1 VHNPKGE
8 GEMTSTTP
16 EPAPEDIGPAG
27 RRLWDAISREFELQ
41 EHELVLLRQAVRV
54 TDTCTDLQAML
65 DRDGLLLVRNRIHPA
80 SVELRQQR
88 LLLGR
93 LIVALRV
100 PLGDTGDEEDAPRTQ
115 YRGLRGPYAPRGLH
129 AVDGGR

>member
-1 VHNPKGE
+1 
-8 GEMTSTTP
+8 MTSSTP
-16 EPAPEDIGPAG
+16 EPAPEDTGPDG
-27 RRLWDAISREFELQ
+27 RRLWEAISREFQLD

-54 TDTCTDLQAML
+54 ADTCTDLQAML
-65 DRDGLLLVRNRIHPA
+65 DRDGLLVRNRIHPA

-100 PLGDTGDEEDAPRTQ
+100 PSGDTGDEDAPRTQ

-129 AVDGGR
+129 AVDGDRA

>member
-1 VHNPKGE
+1 
-8 GEMTSTTP
+8 M
-16 EPAPEDIGPAG
+16 A
-27 RRLWDAISREFELQ
+27 
-41 EHELVLLRQAVRV
+41 
-54 TDTCTDLQAML
+54 DTCTDLQAVL
-65 DRDGLLLVRNRIHPA
+65 DRDGLLVRNRIHPA

-100 PLGDTGDEEDAPRTQ
+100 PSGDTGGEDAPRTQ

-129 AVDGGR
+129 TVDGDR

>member
-1 VHNPKGE
+1 
-8 GEMTSTTP
+8 MTSSSTP
-16 EPAPEDIGPAG
+16 EPAPEGIGSAG
-27 RRLWDAISREFELQ
+27 RRLWDAISREFELE

-54 TDTCTDLQAML
+54 ADTCTDLQALL
-65 DRDGLLLVRNRIHPA
+65 DRDGLMLGERIHPA

-100 PLGDTGDEEDAPRTQ
+100 PSGDTGDEDAPRTQ
-115 YRGLRGPYAPRGLH
+115 YRGLRGPYQPRVLH
-129 AVDGGR
+129 PVNGGR

>member
-1 VHNPKGE
+1 
-8 GEMTSTTP
+8 MTLSTP
-16 EPAPEDIGPAG
+16 EPAPAGTGPAG
-27 RRLWDAISREFELQ
+27 RRLWEAISREYEME

-54 TDTCTDLQAML
+54 ADTCTDLQALL
-65 DRDGLLLVRNRIHPA
+65 DRDGLLLQNRIHPA

-100 PLGDTGDEEDAPRTQ
+100 PSGGTDDEGAPRTQ

-129 AVDGGR
+129 AVDGDRA

>member
-1 VHNPKGE
+1 
-8 GEMTSTTP
+8 MTPSPP
-16 EPAPEDIGPAG
+16 EPAPEDTGPDG
-27 RRLWDAISREFELQ
+27 RRLWDAITREFQLE

-54 TDTCTDLQAML
+54 ADTCTDLQAML
-65 DRDGLLLVRNRIHPA
+65 DRDGLMLGERIHPA
-80 SVELRQQR
+80 SGELRQQR

-100 PLGDTGDEEDAPRTQ
+100 PLGDTGDEDAPRTQ

-129 AVDGGR
+129 AVDGDR

>member
-1 VHNPKGE
+1 
-8 GEMTSTTP
+8 MTSSPP
-16 EPAPEDIGPAG
+16 EPAPEDTGADG
-27 RRLWDAISREFELQ
+27 RRLWDAINREYELE
-41 EHELVLLRQAVRV
+41 EHELVLLREAVRV
-54 TDTCTDLQAML
+54 ADTCADLQALL
-65 DRDGLLLVRNRIHPA
+65 DRDGLLLRDRIHPA

-100 PLGDTGDEEDAPRTQ
+100 PSGNTGDEGAPRTQ
-115 YRGLRGPYAPRGLH
+115 YRGLRGPYAPRGLR

>member
-1 VHNPKGE
+1 MSPE
-8 GEMTSTTP
+8 GT
-16 EPAPEDIGPAG
+16 
-27 RRLWDAISREFELQ
+27 RRATISREYELG

-54 TDTCTDLQAML
+54 ADTCTDLQAML
-65 DRDGLLLVRNRIHPA
+65 DRDGLLLRDRIHPA
-80 SVELRQQR
+80 SVELRLQR

-100 PLGDTGDEEDAPRTQ
+100 PSGDTGSDEEGASRTQ

>member
-1 VHNPKGE
+1 
-8 GEMTSTTP
+8 MTSSTP
-16 EPAPEDIGPAG
+16 EPAAEDTGPVG
-27 RRLWDAISREFELQ
+27 RRLWDAINREYELK

-54 TDTCTDLQAML
+54 VDTCADLQALL
-65 DRDGLLLVRNRIHPA
+65 DRDGLLLRDRIHPA

-100 PLGDTGDEEDAPRTQ
+100 PLGDTGDEDAPRAQ

>member
-1 VHNPKGE
+1 
-8 GEMTSTTP
+8 MDSP
-16 EPAPEDIGPAG
+16 ENATDRPPDDLGPDG
-27 RRLWDAISREFELQ
+27 RRLWDALTDDYELE

-54 TDTCTDLQAML
+54 ADTCTDLQAML
-65 DRDGLLLVRNRIHPA
+65 DRDGLMLRDRIHPA

-100 PLGDTGDEEDAPRTQ
+100 PLGDTGDEDAPRTQ
-115 YRGLRGPYAPRGLH
+115 YRGLRGPYAPRGLR
-129 AVDGGR
+129 AVDGDRA

>member
-1 VHNPKGE
+1 
-8 GEMTSTTP
+8 MTSSTP
-16 EPAPEDIGPAG
+16 EPAPEGIGPAG
-27 RRLWDAISREFELQ
+27 RRLWEAITREYELE

-54 TDTCTDLQAML
+54 ADTCTDLQAML
-65 DRDGLLLVRNRIHPA
+65 DRDGLLVRNRIHPA

-100 PLGDTGDEEDAPRTQ
+100 PSGDTGDADAPRTQ

-129 AVDGGR
+129 AVDEGRA

>member
-1 VHNPKGE
+1 
-8 GEMTSTTP
+8 MTLSTP
-16 EPAPEDIGPAG
+16 EPAPEDTGADG
-27 RRLWDAISREFELQ
+27 RRLWDAITREYELE

-54 TDTCTDLQAML
+54 ADTCTDLQAML
-65 DRDGLLLVRNRIHPA
+65 DRDGLLLRDRIHPA

-100 PLGDTGDEEDAPRTQ
+100 PLGDTGDEHASRTQ

-129 AVDGGR
+129 AVDGDR

>member
-1 VHNPKGE
+1 
-8 GEMTSTTP
+8 MTSTSP
-16 EPAPEDIGPAG
+16 EPAPEGIGPAG
-27 RRLWDAISREFELQ
+27 RRLWEAISREYELA

-54 TDTCTDLQAML
+54 ADTCTDLQAML
-65 DRDGLLLVRNRIHPA
+65 DRDGLLVRNRIHPA

-100 PLGDTGDEEDAPRTQ
+100 PSGDTGDEDAPRAQ

>member
-1 VHNPKGE
+1 LRKPKGE
-8 GEMTSTTP
+8 GEMTSSTP
-16 EPAPEDIGPAG
+16 EPAPEGIGPAG
-27 RRLWDAISREFELQ
+27 RRLWDAISREFELE

-54 TDTCTDLQAML
+54 ADTCTDLQAML
-65 DRDGLLLVRNRIHPA
+65 DRDGLLVRDRIHPA
-80 SVELRQQR
+80 SVELRLQR

-100 PLGDTGDEEDAPRTQ
+100 PSGDTGGEEGAPRTQ

>member
-1 VHNPKGE
+1 
-8 GEMTSTTP
+8 MTSSSP
-16 EPAPEDIGPAG
+16 EPAPEDTGPAG
-27 RRLWDAISREFELQ
+27 RRLWDAISREYELQ

-54 TDTCTDLQAML
+54 VDTCTDLQAML
-65 DRDGLLLVRNRIHPA
+65 DRDGLLVRNRIHPA
-80 SVELRQQR
+80 SVELWLQR

-100 PLGDTGDEEDAPRTQ
+100 PSGDTGEEDAPRTQ

-129 AVDGGR
+129 AVDGDR

>member
-1 VHNPKGE
+1 
-8 GEMTSTTP
+8 MTSSTP
-16 EPAPEDIGPAG
+16 EPAPEGTGPAG
-27 RRLWDAISREFELQ
+27 RRLWDAISREFQLE

-54 TDTCTDLQAML
+54 TDTCTDLQALL
-65 DRDGLLLVRNRIHPA
+65 DRDGLLVRDRIHPA

-100 PLGDTGDEEDAPRTQ
+100 PSGDTGDEDAPRTQ
-115 YRGLRGPYAPRGLH
+115 YRGLRGPYAPRGLR

>member
-1 VHNPKGE
+1 
-8 GEMTSTTP
+8 MTSSSTP
-16 EPAPEDIGPAG
+16 EPAPAGIGPDG
-27 RRLWDAISREFELQ
+27 RRLWEAISREYELA

-54 TDTCTDLQAML
+54 ADTCADLQALL
-65 DRDGLLLVRNRIHPA
+65 DRDGLLLGDRIHPA

-100 PLGDTGDEEDAPRTQ
+100 PLGDIGEEGAPRTQ
-115 YRGLRGPYAPRGLH
+115 HRGLRGPYAPRGLH
-129 AVDGGR
+129 AVDEGRA

>member
-1 VHNPKGE
+1 
-8 GEMTSTTP
+8 MTSSSTP
-16 EPAPEDIGPAG
+16 EPAPAGTGPVG
-27 RRLWDAISREFELQ
+27 RRLWEAISREYELE

-54 TDTCTDLQAML
+54 ADTCTDLQAML
-65 DRDGLLLVRNRIHPA
+65 DRDGLLLRNRIHPA

-100 PLGDTGDEEDAPRTQ
+100 PSGDIGGEEGAPRTQ
-115 YRGLRGPYAPRGLH
+115 YRGLRGPYQPRGLH
-129 AVDGGR
+129 PMNEGRA

>member
-1 VHNPKGE
+1 
-8 GEMTSTTP
+8 MTSTSP
-16 EPAPEDIGPAG
+16 EPAPAGIGPAG
-27 RRLWDAISREFELQ
+27 RHLWDALTREYELE

-54 TDTCTDLQAML
+54 ADTCTDLQAML
-65 DRDGLLLVRNRIHPA
+65 DRDGLLVRDRIHPA

-100 PLGDTGDEEDAPRTQ
+100 PSGDTGDEGAPRTQ

>member
-1 VHNPKGE
+1 
-8 GEMTSTTP
+8 M
-16 EPAPEDIGPAG
+16 AAACG
-27 RRLWDAISREFELQ
+27 RRSAASMSYRSTSWSCCGRRSR
-41 EHELVLLRQAVRV
+41 VA
-54 TDTCTDLQAML
+54 DTCADLQAML
-65 DRDGLLLVRNRIHPA
+65 DRDGLLLRDRIHPA

-100 PLGDTGDEEDAPRTQ
+100 PLGDTGDEDAPRTQ

-129 AVDGGR
+129 AVDGNRA

>member
-1 VHNPKGE
+1 
-8 GEMTSTTP
+8 MTSSTP
-16 EPAPEDIGPAG
+16 EPAPEDTGPDG
-27 RRLWDAISREFELQ
+27 RRLWDAITRDFELA

-54 TDTCTDLQAML
+54 ADTCTDLQAML
-65 DRDGLLLVRNRIHPA
+65 DRDGLLLQNRIHPA
-80 SVELRQQR
+80 SVELRHQR

-100 PLGDTGDEEDAPRTQ
+100 PLGDTGDDDAPRTQ

-129 AVDGGR
+129 AVDGDRA

>member
-1 VHNPKGE
+1 
-8 GEMTSTTP
+8 MTSSTP
-16 EPAPEDIGPAG
+16 EPAPEDTGPAG
-27 RRLWDAISREFELQ
+27 RRLWDAISREYELE

-54 TDTCTDLQAML
+54 VDTCADLQALL
-65 DRDGLLLVRNRIHPA
+65 DRDGLLLRDRIHPA

-100 PLGDTGDEEDAPRTQ
+100 PPGDTGDADAPRTQ

-129 AVDGGR
+129 AVDGDRA

>member
-1 VHNPKGE
+1 
-8 GEMTSTTP
+8 MTSSTP
-16 EPAPEDIGPAG
+16 EPAPEDTGPAG
-27 RRLWDAISREFELQ
+27 RRLWDAISREYELA

-54 TDTCTDLQAML
+54 ADTCTDLQALL
-65 DRDGLLLVRNRIHPA
+65 DRDGLMLGERIHPA

-100 PLGDTGDEEDAPRTQ
+100 PLGDTGGESAPRTQ

-129 AVDGGR
+129 AVDGDR

>member
-1 VHNPKGE
+1 
-8 GEMTSTTP
+8 MTSSSIP
-16 EPAPEDIGPAG
+16 EPAPAHTGPAG
-27 RRLWDAISREFELQ
+27 RRLWDAINREFQLA
-41 EHELVLLRQAVRV
+41 EHELILLRQAVRV
-54 TDTCTDLQAML
+54 ADTCTDLQAML
-65 DRDGLLLVRNRIHPA
+65 DRDGLLVRNRIHPA

-100 PLGDTGDEEDAPRTQ
+100 PLGDTGDDDAPRTQ

-129 AVDGGR
+129 AVDGRRA

>member
-1 VHNPKGE
+1 
-8 GEMTSTTP
+8 MTSSTP
-16 EPAPEDIGPAG
+16 EPAPADTGPAG
-27 RRLWDAISREFELQ
+27 RRLWEAISRGFELE

-54 TDTCTDLQAML
+54 ADTCTDLQAML
-65 DRDGLLLVRNRIHPA
+65 DRDGLLVRNRIHPA
-80 SVELRQQR
+80 SVELRLQR

-100 PLGDTGDEEDAPRTQ
+100 PSGDTGDEEGAPRTQ
-115 YRGLRGPYAPRGLH
+115 YRGLRGPYAPRGLR

>member
-1 VHNPKGE
+1 
-8 GEMTSTTP
+8 M
-16 EPAPEDIGPAG
+16 A
-27 RRLWDAISREFELQ
+27 
-41 EHELVLLRQAVRV
+41 
-54 TDTCTDLQAML
+54 DTCTDLQAML
-65 DRDGLLLVRNRIHPA
+65 DRDGLMLRERIHPA

-100 PLGDTGDEEDAPRTQ
+100 PSGDTGDEENAPRRQ
-115 YRGLRGPYAPRGLH
+115 YRELRGPYAPRGVH

>member
-1 VHNPKGE
+1 
-8 GEMTSTTP
+8 MTSSTP
-16 EPAPEDIGPAG
+16 EPAPAGIGSDG
-27 RRLWDAISREFELQ
+27 RRLWEAISREYELQ

-54 TDTCTDLQAML
+54 ADTCTDLQAML
-65 DRDGLLLVRNRIHPA
+65 DRDGLLVRDRIHPA

-100 PLGDTGDEEDAPRTQ
+100 PSGDTGDADAPRTQ

-129 AVDGGR
+129 AVDGDR

>member
-1 VHNPKGE
+1 
-8 GEMTSTTP
+8 MTLSTP
-16 EPAPEDIGPAG
+16 EPAPEDTGPDG
-27 RRLWDAISREFELQ
+27 RRLWDAISREYELE

-54 TDTCTDLQAML
+54 ADTCTDLQAML
-65 DRDGLLLVRNRIHPA
+65 DRDGLLLRNRIHPA
-80 SVELRQQR
+80 SAELRQQR

-100 PLGDTGDEEDAPRTQ
+100 PSGDTGDDAPRTQ

-129 AVDGGR
+129 AMDGGR

>member
-1 VHNPKGE
+1 
-8 GEMTSTTP
+8 MTSSSTP
-16 EPAPEDIGPAG
+16 EPAPESTGHAG
-27 RRLWDAISREFELQ
+27 RRLWEAISREFELE

-54 TDTCTDLQAML
+54 ADTCTDLQAL
-65 DRDGLLLVRNRIHPA
+65 VDRDGLLVRDRIHPA

-100 PLGDTGDEEDAPRTQ
+100 PLGDTGGEGAPRTQ

>member
-1 VHNPKGE
+1 
-8 GEMTSTTP
+8 MTSSSTP
-16 EPAPEDIGPAG
+16 EPAPEDTGPDG
-27 RRLWDAISREFELQ
+27 RRLWNAISREYEME

-54 TDTCTDLQAML
+54 ADTCTDLQALL
-65 DRDGLLLVRNRIHPA
+65 DRDGLLVRNRIHPA

-100 PLGDTGDEEDAPRTQ
+100 PSGDTGDEEGAPRTQ

>member
-1 VHNPKGE
+1 
-8 GEMTSTTP
+8 MTSSTP
-16 EPAPEDIGPAG
+16 EPAPEDTGPAG
-27 RRLWDAISREFELQ
+27 RRLWDALTDDYELE

-54 TDTCTDLQAML
+54 ADTCTDLQALL
-65 DRDGLLLVRNRIHPA
+65 DRDGLLVRDRIHPA
-80 SVELRQQR
+80 SVELRLQR

-100 PLGDTGDEEDAPRTQ
+100 PSGDTGSDEDASRTQ
-115 YRGLRGPYAPRGLH
+115 YRGLRGPYQPRGLH

>member
-1 VHNPKGE
+1 
-8 GEMTSTTP
+8 MTSSSTP
-16 EPAPEDIGPAG
+16 EPAPEGIGPAG
-27 RRLWDAISREFELQ
+27 RRLWEAISREYELA

-54 TDTCTDLQAML
+54 ADTCTDLQTML
-65 DRDGLLLVRNRIHPA
+65 DRDGLMLRDRIHPA
-80 SVELRQQR
+80 SVELRLQR

-100 PLGDTGDEEDAPRTQ
+100 PLGDTGDEDAPRTQ
-115 YRGLRGPYAPRGLH
+115 YRGLRGPYQPRGLH

>member
-1 VHNPKGE
+1 
-8 GEMTSTTP
+8 MTSTSTP
-16 EPAPEDIGPAG
+16 EPAPEGTGPAG
-27 RRLWDAISREFELQ
+27 RRLWDAISREFQLE

-54 TDTCTDLQAML
+54 TDTCTDLQALL
-65 DRDGLLLVRNRIHPA
+65 DRDGLLVRDRIHPA

-100 PLGDTGDEEDAPRTQ
+100 PSGDTGDEGAPRRQ
-115 YRGLRGPYAPRGLH
+115 YRGLRGPYAPRGVH

>member
-1 VHNPKGE
+1 
-8 GEMTSTTP
+8 MTLSTP
-16 EPAPEDIGPAG
+16 EPAPEDTGADG
-27 RRLWDAISREFELQ
+27 RRLWDAITREYELE

-54 TDTCTDLQAML
+54 ADTCTDLQAML
-65 DRDGLLLVRNRIHPA
+65 DRDGLLLRDRIHPA

-100 PLGDTGDEEDAPRTQ
+100 PLGDTGDEDAPRAQ